1 MRRNDYFGEGLA
13 ELVSMLSPLTILLLI
28 EVRDVVSLDQGRTVE
43 MLRGQIGACFKGR
56 ANGIY

>member
-13 ELVSMLSPLTILLLI
+13 EPVSTFSNLTILLLI
-28 EVRDVVSLDQGRTVE
+28 EVKFDVSLDQGRTME

-56 ANGIY
+56 ANGNY